1 MIPSRVAVPSLTEVV
16 QESCSSSESDSDEDD
31 VDGVG
36 SKTKKKTLSPA
47 HAREV
52 DKKEEV
58 LVRSILPQDPARPV
72 DESVL
77 VWADEVVDV
86 KVAYMLSCINANQV
100 FTKDMFRGG
109 VTKADVERMR
119 ELAKAGGRKKTL
131 PTQGK
136 ESPVVMNDERR
147 ITSIVNAIMRPEL
160 NRIDGDIATVVASVK
175 EVSGCSLAIEAKV
188 IATVE
193 RMLDSFKTEIMSGR
207 RRLNTQ
213 SSFESPISTGGPD
226 GVGDEE
232 VLPNTTA
239 AAPAGNDEIIE
250 NVIENLSH
258 YSTPPG
264 VDNDWPGS
272 DGKSRPQTGVNQVAS
287 TQEENTERNVTVT
300 AQSLKSKPVA
310 PYRAYDGATDP
321 HQRNPC
327 SEGIVEESNENHPC
341 RSAHSQTHEHPDP
354 IIPSFSLGLTQEFH
368 QTRELGD
375 DVMGEN
381 EEHLV
386 EKDNGD
392 DTRETEENLLCRKS
406 KRIRTVPPQ
415 LLTDYQC
422 EAAIINRAREVPIMG
437 NGHYGLS
444 DVHDKYKRLQI
455 LLKKECVINVLGL
468 SVSGKDITD
477 IGGRTRLLPGRV
489 VDIIM
494 RVIAASVNRRLCE
507 GSSRTPVFLD
517 SRVQVLLSRNFT
529 KFRKSKRESQYVFT
543 QALVDTLQK
552 SLNFNPAVSLF
563 YMPVSIGRQHWVG
576 ICVDISTAKVYVLD
590 CNPQVID
597 DKALSKELAPITEM
611 FPSLLKHCGLLV
623 EYGNNAFVVERVKGV
638 VKNPNPSDA
647 AITSCLLMQTHAL
660 SGPET
665 CRSITPSLIPDEAQ
679 TAAVML
685 VIVEAV
691 PSLTEVV
698 QESCSSSESDSDED
712 DVDGVG
718 SKTKKKTLSP
728 AHARE
733 VDKKEEVLVRSI
745 LPQDPARPVDES
757 VLVWADEV
765 VDVKVAYML
774 SCINANQVFT
784 KDMFRGGVT
793 KADVERMREL
803 AKAGGRKKT
812 LPTQGKE
819 SPVVMN
825 DERRITSIVNAI
837 MRPELNRIDGDI
849 ATVVASVKEVSGCS
863 LAIEAKVIAT
873 VERMLDS
880 FKTEIMSGRRR
891 LNTQSSFESPISTG
905 GPDGVGDEEV
915 LPNTTAAAPAGND
928 EIIENVIENLS
939 HYSTPPGVDNDWP
952 GSDGKSRPQ
961 TGVNQ
966 VASTQEENTE
976 RNVTV
981 TAQSLKSK
989 PVAPYRAYDGAT
1001 DPHQRNPCSEGIVEE
1016 SNENHPCRSAH
1027 SQTHEHPDPIIPS
1040 FSLGLTQEFHQTRE
1054 LGDDVMGE
1062 NEEHLVE
1069 KDNGD
1074 DTRETEENLLCR
1086 KSKRIRTVPP
1096 QLLTDYQCEAAI
1108 INRAREVPIMGNGH
1122 YGLSDVHDKYK
1133 RLQILL
1139 KKECVIN
1146 VLGLSVSGKDITDI
1160 GGRTRLLPGRV
1171 VDIIMRVIAASV
1183 NRRLCEGSSRTPV
1196 FLDSRVQ
1203 VLLSRNFTK
1212 FRKSKRESQYVFTQ
1226 ALVDT
1231 LQKSLNFNPAVS
1243 LFYMPVSIGRQ
1254 HWVGICVDIST
1265 AKVYVLDCNPQVID
1279 DKALSKELAPITEMF
1294 PSLLKHCGLLVEYG
1308 NNAFVVERVKGVVKN
1323 PNPSDA
1329 AITSCLLMQ
1338 THALSGPETCRSI
1351 TPSLI
1356 PDEAQTAAVMVY
1368 EFNKKI

>member
-1 MIPSRVAVPSLTEVV
+1 MIPSRVGELPEDQDGETIMSLPEMMFAEGEEPVGVRVLTYQSSRIINTILNALDEEEVQFIRQSSFGKLVEIADKPAFSGRFARFLLSRQLKVEKKHEAWFRFAGQPIRFSLREFAIVTGLPCGEFPKKQKVKKKKNINDKPYWPELFGSVEDMRVSRAIKMLHKKTVTDKDIRIKLACLAIVSSVLLSTNLKMKMLKEHAELLGDMEEFFAFPWGRIAFDMLMTSIKKKDEISLSQNSIALKGFALALQLVIVEAVPSLTEVV

-47 HAREV
+47 HAR
-52 DKKEEV
+52 EV

-264 VDNDWPGS
+264 VDNDWP
-272 DGKSRPQTGVNQVAS
+272 V
-287 TQEENTERNVTVT
+287 
-300 AQSLKSKPVA
+300 SLIFDVLSI
-310 PYRAYDGATDP
+310 
-321 HQRNPC
+321 RNPC

-576 ICVDISTAKVYVLD
+576 ICVDISTA
-590 CNPQVID
+590 N
-597 DKALSKELAPITEM
+597 
-611 FPSLLKHCGLLV
+611 
-623 EYGNNAFVVERVKGV
+623 
-638 VKNPNPSDA
+638 
-647 AITSCLLMQTHAL
+647 
-660 SGPET
+660 
-665 CRSITPSLIPDEAQ
+665 
-679 TAAVML
+679 
-685 VIVEAV
+685 
-691 PSLTEVV
+691 
-698 QESCSSSESDSDED
+698 
-712 DVDGVG
+712 
-718 SKTKKKTLSP
+718 
-728 AHARE
+728 
-733 VDKKEEVLVRSI
+733 
-745 LPQDPARPVDES
+745 
-757 VLVWADEV
+757 
-765 VDVKVAYML
+765 
-774 SCINANQVFT
+774 
-784 KDMFRGGVT
+784 
-793 KADVERMREL
+793 
-803 AKAGGRKKT
+803 
-812 LPTQGKE
+812 
-819 SPVVMN
+819 
-825 DERRITSIVNAI
+825 
-837 MRPELNRIDGDI
+837 
-849 ATVVASVKEVSGCS
+849 
-863 LAIEAKVIAT
+863 
-873 VERMLDS
+873 
-880 FKTEIMSGRRR
+880 
-891 LNTQSSFESPISTG
+891 
-905 GPDGVGDEEV
+905 
-915 LPNTTAAAPAGND
+915 
-928 EIIENVIENLS
+928 
-939 HYSTPPGVDNDWP
+939 
-952 GSDGKSRPQ
+952 
-961 TGVNQ
+961 
-966 VASTQEENTE
+966 
-976 RNVTV
+976 
-981 TAQSLKSK
+981 
-989 PVAPYRAYDGAT
+989 
-1001 DPHQRNPCSEGIVEE
+1001 
-1016 SNENHPCRSAH
+1016 
-1027 SQTHEHPDPIIPS
+1027 
-1040 FSLGLTQEFHQTRE
+1040 
-1054 LGDDVMGE
+1054 
-1062 NEEHLVE
+1062 
-1069 KDNGD
+1069 
-1074 DTRETEENLLCR
+1074 
-1086 KSKRIRTVPP
+1086 
-1096 QLLTDYQCEAAI
+1096 
-1108 INRAREVPIMGNGH
+1108 
-1122 YGLSDVHDKYK
+1122 
-1133 RLQILL
+1133 
-1139 KKECVIN
+1139 
-1146 VLGLSVSGKDITDI
+1146 
-1160 GGRTRLLPGRV
+1160 
-1171 VDIIMRVIAASV
+1171 
-1183 NRRLCEGSSRTPV
+1183 
-1196 FLDSRVQ
+1196 
-1203 VLLSRNFTK
+1203 
-1212 FRKSKRESQYVFTQ
+1212 
-1226 ALVDT
+1226 
-1231 LQKSLNFNPAVS
+1231 
-1243 LFYMPVSIGRQ
+1243 
-1254 HWVGICVDIST
+1254 
-1265 AKVYVLDCNPQVID
+1265 VYVLDCNPQVID

-1368 EFNKKI
+1368 EFHKKI

>member
-327 SEGIVEESNENHPC
+327 SEGIVEESN
-341 RSAHSQTHEHPDP
+341 
-354 IIPSFSLGLTQEFH
+354 
-368 QTRELGD
+368 
-375 DVMGEN
+375 
-381 EEHLV
+381 
-386 EKDNGD
+386 K
-392 DTRETEENLLCRKS
+392 
-406 KRIRTVPPQ
+406 
-415 LLTDYQC
+415 
-422 EAAIINRAREVPIMG
+422 
-437 NGHYGLS
+437 
-444 DVHDKYKRLQI
+444 
-455 LLKKECVINVLGL
+455 
-468 SVSGKDITD
+468 
-477 IGGRTRLLPGRV
+477 
-489 VDIIM
+489 
-494 RVIAASVNRRLCE
+494 
-507 GSSRTPVFLD
+507 
-517 SRVQVLLSRNFT
+517 
-529 KFRKSKRESQYVFT
+529 
-543 QALVDTLQK
+543 
-552 SLNFNPAVSLF
+552 
-563 YMPVSIGRQHWVG
+563 
-576 ICVDISTAKVYVLD
+576 
-590 CNPQVID
+590 
-597 DKALSKELAPITEM
+597 
-611 FPSLLKHCGLLV
+611 
-623 EYGNNAFVVERVKGV
+623 
-638 VKNPNPSDA
+638 
-647 AITSCLLMQTHAL
+647 
-660 SGPET
+660 
-665 CRSITPSLIPDEAQ
+665 
-679 TAAVML
+679 
-685 VIVEAV
+685 
-691 PSLTEVV
+691 
-698 QESCSSSESDSDED
+698 
-712 DVDGVG
+712 
-718 SKTKKKTLSP
+718 
-728 AHARE
+728 
-733 VDKKEEVLVRSI
+733 
-745 LPQDPARPVDES
+745 
-757 VLVWADEV
+757 
-765 VDVKVAYML
+765 
-774 SCINANQVFT
+774 
-784 KDMFRGGVT
+784 
-793 KADVERMREL
+793 
-803 AKAGGRKKT
+803 
-812 LPTQGKE
+812 
-819 SPVVMN
+819 
-825 DERRITSIVNAI
+825 
-837 MRPELNRIDGDI
+837 
-849 ATVVASVKEVSGCS
+849 
-863 LAIEAKVIAT
+863 
-873 VERMLDS
+873 
-880 FKTEIMSGRRR
+880 
-891 LNTQSSFESPISTG
+891 
-905 GPDGVGDEEV
+905 
-915 LPNTTAAAPAGND
+915 
-928 EIIENVIENLS
+928 
-939 HYSTPPGVDNDWP
+939 
-952 GSDGKSRPQ
+952 
-961 TGVNQ
+961 
-966 VASTQEENTE
+966 
-976 RNVTV
+976 
-981 TAQSLKSK
+981 
-989 PVAPYRAYDGAT
+989 
-1001 DPHQRNPCSEGIVEE
+1001 
-1016 SNENHPCRSAH
+1016 NHPCRSAH

-1368 EFNKKI
+1368 EFHKKI

>member
-1 MIPSRVAVPSLTEVV
+1 MIPSRVGELPEDQDGETIMSLPEMMFAEGEEPVGVRVLTYQSSRIINTILNALDEEEVQFIRQSSFGKLVEIADKPAFSGRFARFLLSRQLKVEKKHEAWFRFAGQPIRFSLREFAIVTGLPCGEFPKKQKVKKKKNINDKPYWPELFGSVEDMRVSRAIKMLHKKTVTDKDIRIKLACLAIVSSVLLSTNLKMKMLKEHAELLGDMEEFFAFPWGRIAFDMLMTSIKKKDEISLSQNSIALKGFALALQLVIVEAVPSLTEVV

-47 HAREV
+47 HAR
-52 DKKEEV
+52 EV

-264 VDNDWPGS
+264 VDNDWP
-272 DGKSRPQTGVNQVAS
+272 V
-287 TQEENTERNVTVT
+287 
-300 AQSLKSKPVA
+300 SLIFDVLSI
-310 PYRAYDGATDP
+310 
-321 HQRNPC
+321 RNPC

-392 DTRETEENLLCRKS
+392 DTK
-406 KRIRTVPPQ
+406 
-415 LLTDYQC
+415 
-422 EAAIINRAREVPIMG
+422 
-437 NGHYGLS
+437 
-444 DVHDKYKRLQI
+444 
-455 LLKKECVINVLGL
+455 
-468 SVSGKDITD
+468 
-477 IGGRTRLLPGRV
+477 
-489 VDIIM
+489 
-494 RVIAASVNRRLCE
+494 
-507 GSSRTPVFLD
+507 
-517 SRVQVLLSRNFT
+517 
-529 KFRKSKRESQYVFT
+529 
-543 QALVDTLQK
+543 
-552 SLNFNPAVSLF
+552 
-563 YMPVSIGRQHWVG
+563 
-576 ICVDISTAKVYVLD
+576 
-590 CNPQVID
+590 
-597 DKALSKELAPITEM
+597 
-611 FPSLLKHCGLLV
+611 
-623 EYGNNAFVVERVKGV
+623 
-638 VKNPNPSDA
+638 
-647 AITSCLLMQTHAL
+647 
-660 SGPET
+660 
-665 CRSITPSLIPDEAQ
+665 
-679 TAAVML
+679 
-685 VIVEAV
+685 
-691 PSLTEVV
+691 
-698 QESCSSSESDSDED
+698 
-712 DVDGVG
+712 
-718 SKTKKKTLSP
+718 
-728 AHARE
+728 
-733 VDKKEEVLVRSI
+733 
-745 LPQDPARPVDES
+745 
-757 VLVWADEV
+757 
-765 VDVKVAYML
+765 
-774 SCINANQVFT
+774 
-784 KDMFRGGVT
+784 
-793 KADVERMREL
+793 
-803 AKAGGRKKT
+803 
-812 LPTQGKE
+812 
-819 SPVVMN
+819 
-825 DERRITSIVNAI
+825 
-837 MRPELNRIDGDI
+837 
-849 ATVVASVKEVSGCS
+849 
-863 LAIEAKVIAT
+863 
-873 VERMLDS
+873 
-880 FKTEIMSGRRR
+880 
-891 LNTQSSFESPISTG
+891 
-905 GPDGVGDEEV
+905 
-915 LPNTTAAAPAGND
+915 
-928 EIIENVIENLS
+928 
-939 HYSTPPGVDNDWP
+939 
-952 GSDGKSRPQ
+952 
-961 TGVNQ
+961 
-966 VASTQEENTE
+966 
-976 RNVTV
+976 
-981 TAQSLKSK
+981 
-989 PVAPYRAYDGAT
+989 
-1001 DPHQRNPCSEGIVEE
+1001 
-1016 SNENHPCRSAH
+1016 
-1027 SQTHEHPDPIIPS
+1027 
-1040 FSLGLTQEFHQTRE
+1040 
-1054 LGDDVMGE
+1054 
-1062 NEEHLVE
+1062 
-1069 KDNGD
+1069 
-1074 DTRETEENLLCR
+1074 ETEENLLCR

-1368 EFNKKI
+1368 EFHKKI